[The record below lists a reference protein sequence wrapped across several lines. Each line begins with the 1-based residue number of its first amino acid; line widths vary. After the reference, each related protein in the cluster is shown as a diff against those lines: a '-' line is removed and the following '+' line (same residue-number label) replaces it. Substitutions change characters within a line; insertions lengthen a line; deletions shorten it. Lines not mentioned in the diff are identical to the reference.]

1 MYKGSNMKNK
11 TALITGASSG
21 IGQAIAV
28 SLAACGF
35 NIAAHYHSNLA
46 AVQAIEKEAQKHGV
60 QIGLFCYDLSQPRQ
74 AKDMVDA
81 VMKQFN
87 SIDVLV
93 NTIGPFYYGDIL
105 KVTPEEWS
113 ETINMNLHITFN
125 VTYFAREHI
134 CASKGHIINFAFAGA
149 ENLKPLRM
157 LAAYSAA
164 KAGIIILTKSLAA
177 SLASSGVRVNAICP
191 GLIEV
196 VFATEAELAR
206 RVPLGRLGRP
216 DEVAEV
222 VKWVVTESPAYL
234 TGAIIA
240 VSGAWEQ

>member
-1 MYKGSNMKNK
+1 MNTK

-21 IGQAIAV
+21 IGQAVAI
-28 SLAACGF
+28 SLAASGF

-46 AVQAIEKEAQKHGV
+46 AVQVVEKEAQKCGV
-60 QIGLFCYDLSQPRQ
+60 QVGLFCYNLAQPRQ
-74 AKDMVDA
+74 AKEMVDA
-81 VMKQFN
+81 VVNQFS

-93 NTIGPFYYGDIL
+93 NTIGPFSFGDIL

-113 ETINMNLHITFN
+113 EAINMNLHITFN

-134 CASKGHIINFAFAGA
+134 CASRGHIINFAFAGA
-149 ENLKPLRM
+149 ENLKPLRV
-157 LAAYSAA
+157 LTAYGAA

-191 GLIEV
+191 GLIDV
-196 VFATEAELAR
+196 VFATEQDLAR

-216 DEVAEV
+216 DEVAKV
-222 VKWVVTESPAYL
+222 VKWLVTESPAYL
-234 TGAIIA
+234 TSATIA
-240 VSGAWEQ
+240 VAGGWEG

>member
-1 MYKGSNMKNK
+1 MNTK

-21 IGQAIAV
+21 IGQAVAT
-28 SLAACGF
+28 SLAAYGF
-35 NIAAHYHSNLA
+35 NIAAHYHSNLT
-46 AVQAIEKEAQKHGV
+46 AVQAVENKARECGV
-60 QIGLFCYDLSQPRQ
+60 QAGLFCYDLAQPGQ
-74 AKDMVDA
+74 AKEMVDA
-81 VMKQFN
+81 VVKQFS

-93 NTIGPFYYGDIL
+93 NTIGPFYFGDIL

-113 ETINMNLHITFN
+113 EAINMNLHITFN

-149 ENLKPLRM
+149 ENLKALRM
-157 LAAYSAA
+157 LAAYGAA
-164 KAGIIILTKSLAA
+164 KAGIVVLTKSLAA

-191 GLIEV
+191 GLIEA
-196 VFATEAELAR
+196 VFATEEEIAR

-222 VKWVVTESPAYL
+222 VKWLVTESPAYL
-234 TGAIIA
+234 TGALIA
-240 VSGAWEQ
+240 VAGAWEG